1 MKLAIKKIWK
11 RMEGINGLILIL
23 YSIFIFSTD
32 VITNDKLGELYFFNI
47 PYFVVSEIL
56 IIILSIVICP
66 AIIRLLSKISI
77 RGVAS
82 SCKPACSKIYNIAFY
97 VIPFFLF
104 LFYYIS
110 HYPGGF
116 SPDSITQF
124 AQTIDNKYNDWHP
137 VIHTLIAFKLPLS
150 LTGGW
155 IGSIVLFQIICFSAV
170 LGYSF
175 NAIYKYTNLKFAVL
189 SMLFVILNPQSGYI
203 AMYPWK
209 DTSFAIGALLL
220 LTFSLHIYM
229 SNGTWIKSK
238 RNLLLFILTGT
249 LTTLFR
255 HNAILFTFP
264 LIIAVFF
271 YMTRK
276 RGLIVCM
283 SILVLCMG
291 IRLPLYSAM
300 NVEQPDQRQVETL
313 GLPMT
318 VIGAAVTYTPLALD
332 EETLEFAYK
341 VAPKEVWEE
350 KYSYGSYNNVKWD
363 DRTDNEI
370 IEEYGATKVISMMI
384 RCFQSSPRVSL
395 KALIKL
401 TRAIYTVSDGYS
413 FFDVPG
419 ITHNNYGIEPNVN
432 YDLCLYLK
440 TYTDIVAANFPHIFM
455 YLGVMHLLLI
465 ASVLSKYKLSKLS
478 DWKKIFFIIPV
489 FAYNYGTALL
499 LTSSSDS
506 SRFFYYV
513 FPLMPILLVFLF
525 HKNNERG
532 TDTNVLV
539 SE

>member
-1 MKLAIKKIWK
+1 
-11 RMEGINGLILIL
+11 
-23 YSIFIFSTD
+23 
-32 VITNDKLGELYFFNI
+32 
-47 PYFVVSEIL
+47 
-56 IIILSIVICP
+56 
-66 AIIRLLSKISI
+66 
-77 RGVAS
+77 
-82 SCKPACSKIYNIAFY
+82 
-97 VIPFFLF
+97 
-104 LFYYIS
+104 
-110 HYPGGF
+110 
-116 SPDSITQF
+116 
-124 AQTIDNKYNDWHP
+124 
-137 VIHTLIAFKLPLS
+137 
-150 LTGGW
+150 
-155 IGSIVLFQIICFSAV
+155 
-170 LGYSF
+170 
-175 NAIYKYTNLKFAVL
+175 
-189 SMLFVILNPQSGYI
+189 MLFVILNPQSGYI

-238 RNLLLFILTGT
+238 INLLLFILTVA

-264 LIIAVFF
+264 LIIAVLF

-283 SILVLCMG
+283 SVLVLYMG

-341 VAPKEVWEE
+341 VAPREVWEE

-363 DRTDNEI
+363 DRTNNKI
-370 IEEYGATKVISMMI
+370 IEEYGAEKVISMMT
-384 RCFQSSPRVSL
+384 RCFRSSPRVSL
-395 KALIKL
+395 TALIKL
-401 TRAIYTVSDGYS
+401 TRAIYTVSDKYL
-413 FFDVPG
+413 FFSVPS
-419 ITHNNYGIEPNVN
+419 ITHNNYGIDSNIN
-432 YDLCLYLK
+432 HDLCL
-440 TYTDIVAANFPHIFM
+440 NQSHIFM

-465 ASVLSKYKLSKLS
+465 ASVLSKFKLNKLS
-478 DWKKIFFIIPV
+478 DWKKILFIIPV

-513 FPLMPILLVFLF
+513 FPLMPILIVFLF